1 MPARWSR
8 SSGPV
13 ELNPASWW
21 LPTMNEYEREREERI
36 RKNREE
42 LARLTAGLQLPQV
55 RDQPPPSRAGPPKR

>member
-1 MPARWSR
+1 
-8 SSGPV
+8 
-13 ELNPASWW
+13 
-21 LPTMNEYEREREERI
+21 MNEYEREREERI